1 MSTKYALN
9 KNKYVSIIFILSLVI
24 FTLSILYFNELK
36 NNANE
41 NEDLEKVS
49 MYLYDLEVRK
59 PLSTILF
66 FLGLQPVESIDWE
79 EEAFRK
85 DLQSIFR
92 DVEEGLTNIDYY
104 NPQIVPNHV
113 LLQLQD
119 LQEKV
124 RHILITINRE
134 KPIDEQT
141 TSKIMSISE
150 SIHVCGIYEIS
161 QSWNQIES
169 KLKCMNDAIIN

>member
-1 MSTKYALN
+1 MSMKYVLN

-49 MYLYDLEVRK
+49 MYMYDLEVK
-59 PLSTILF
+59 SPLLVILF

-92 DVEEGLTNIDYY
+92 DVEGGLTNIDYY

-124 RHILITINRE
+124 RHILITIKRE
-134 KPIDEQT
+134 KPVDEQT
-141 TSKIMSISE
+141 INKIMSVSK
-150 SIHVCGIYEIS
+150 SIYVCEINEIS
-161 QSWNQIES
+161 QEWSEIES
-169 KLKCMNDAIIN
+169 KLKCMNDAIID